1 MEYQKLE
8 TRVATLNRALK
19 DLTQVL
25 HDWDSFTF
33 VEVRTVCLL
42 ARLPACP
49 PARLPACLPGS
60 RRSLV
65 STYAHCSMDADRG
78 CTYVIVLGTTA
89 NCSGARPM

>member
-49 PARLPACLPGS
+49 PARLPARLKQQS
-60 RRSLV
+60 SLHLR
-65 STYAHCSMDADRG
+65 TLCNGR
-78 CTYVIVLGTTA
+78 
-89 NCSGARPM
+89 